1 MNKNRK
7 WNAKWIW
14 SDVSKNEKNVFYY
27 FRKNFD
33 LNSVPADCKLFI
45 SADTRYQLFLN
56 GELIG
61 RGVPQS
67 QPFYQYYDEY
77 DLNGKLIKGTNCLA
91 IVVYHLGILPD
102 TRGGLLLEIAC
113 PENRTIVKTDESWH
127 VKRSPVWQQNTY
139 AYLPN
144 RVTPFQEFFDAR
156 QEPVDW
162 KTASFDTPTLKVSDP
177 ANAGGDTGGF
187 SPPFIKGDTGGF
199 LFWPQATI
207 VGGRLSDRPPCAGPW
222 SKLIPRD
229 IPFMKNENVFAK
241 KIEKIDESLQLA
253 NRSRPFD
260 LSPGLSMVGKQIKYS
275 KVEKSDNLLE
285 ENGVTIVQSSL
296 NHKNLD
302 FDGIYSPAIVL
313 DFGRVIT
320 ARAKI
325 SLKGTAGSTIDIG
338 YAERLIDGN
347 FNISMECE
355 FADRYIMKDGEQ
367 IFESFSWKSFRYL
380 KIRFL
385 SCFEPVTID
394 SIQAVITTYPYE
406 EKGTFNSDDELLNSV
421 FKISRYTIQ
430 LCSNEFLMDTPW
442 REQAQWLGDVA
453 LVTVPAI
460 YSCFGDT
467 KLARKFYLQAGQN
480 QHPTG
485 MISNISNTV
494 NHQWLTAIPDYS
506 LWWVQGIWEYYLY
519 TGDEEIIHHLYPQ
532 ISRILYAHLDYI
544 NNDGLI
550 EDMPYWTF
558 IDWADVDNR
567 GVSAAYNAIFYET
580 LKSWREIAGFKG
592 DSYTVEL
599 SEKLMSNLKS
609 NFHKFLFD
617 EKRGC
622 YADAN
627 IDCKFSDKISEHGN
641 FTPIFAGLCD
651 DKISQKIIDKIFR
664 EKNDLKFTEAQPF
677 YMPVVLRALDKTEN
691 FPLAIDLIRKRWGKR
706 MVDKGATSTYEEW
719 YQNGSWRDGDFKGF
733 LRTHSHAWS
742 ACPADFLIRRLIGL
756 EILEKG
762 CRKIKLS
769 PQKTNFDYNVIF
781 PTPLGEIIVDY
792 SKGKINITVPEEVK
806 MI

>member
-1 MNKNRK
+1 MNYQLRTNRK

-14 SDVSKNEKNVFYY
+14 SDVSENEKNVFYY

-33 LNSVPADCKLFI
+33 LNSVLTDCKLFI

-56 GELIG
+56 GVLIG

-77 DLNGKLIKGTNCLA
+77 NLNGKLIKGTNCIA
-91 IVVYHLGILPD
+91 VVVYHLGTLPD
-102 TRGGLLLEIAC
+102 TRGGLLLEVAC
-113 PENRTIVKTDESWH
+113 PENGTIVKTDENWR
-127 VKRSPVWQQNTY
+127 VKRSPAWQQNTY
-139 AYLPN
+139 FYPGN
-144 RVTPFQEFFDAR
+144 MVTPYQEFFDAR
-156 QEPVDW
+156 QEPINW
-162 KTASFDTPTLKVSDP
+162 KTASFDI
-177 ANAGGDTGGF
+177 
-187 SPPFIKGDTGGF
+187 PPFIKGAGGISNSTSNYSRGF
-199 LFWPQATI
+199 QHATI
-207 VGGRLSDRPPCAGPW
+207 VAGRLSDRPPCGGPW

-229 IPFMKNENVFAK
+229 IPFMKSENVFAK
-241 KIEKIDESLQLA
+241 KIEKIDENLQLA

-260 LSPGLSMVGKQIKYS
+260 LSPGLSMVGKPIKYS
-275 KVEKSDNLLE
+275 RVENSDNLLE
-285 ENGVTIVQSSL
+285 EKGVTIVQSSL

-385 SCFEPVTID
+385 SCFESVTID

-406 EKGTFNSDDELLNSV
+406 EKGTFNSNDELLNSV

-519 TGDEEIIHHLYPQ
+519 TGDEAIIHHLYPQ
-532 ISRILYAHLDYI
+532 VSRILYAHLDYI

-550 EDMPYWTF
+550 ENMPYWTF
-558 IDWADVDNR
+558 IDWADVEKC
-567 GVSAAYNAIFYET
+567 GISSAYNAIFYET
-580 LKSWREIAGFKG
+580 LKSWNEIAGFKG
-592 DSYTVEL
+592 DSYTVKL
-599 SEKLMSNLKS
+599 TGKLMSNLKS
-609 NFHKFLFD
+609 NFHKNLFD
-617 EKRGC
+617 GKRGC

-627 IDCKFSDKISEHGN
+627 IDGEFSEKISEHGN
-641 FTPIFAGLCD
+641 LTPIFAGLCV
-651 DKISQKIIDKIFR
+651 DKISQKIIDKIFC
-664 EKNDLKFTEAQPF
+664 EKNNLKFTEAQPF
-677 YMPVVLRALDKTEN
+677 YMPVVLRALDKSEN
-691 FPLAIDLIRKRWGKR
+691 FPLAIDLIRRRWGKR
-706 MVDKGATSTYEEW
+706 MVEKGATSTYEEW
-719 YQNGSWRDGDFKGF
+719 YQNGSWRDGVFKGF

-769 PQKTNFDYNVIF
+769 PKKTNFDYHVIF
-781 PTPLGEIIVDY
+781 PTPLGEITVECK
-792 SKGKINITVPEEVK
+792 SGEINITVPEG
-806 MI
+806 ITLART

>member
-7 WNAKWIW
+7 WNARWIW
-14 SDVSKNEKNVFYY
+14 SDVSENEKNVFYY
-27 FRKNFD
+27 FRKNFN
-33 LNSVPADCKLFI
+33 LKSTLENYELFI
-45 SADTRYQLFLN
+45 SADTRYQLFIN
-56 GELIG
+56 GKLIG

-77 DLNGKLIKGTNCLA
+77 NLDGKLIKGENCIA
-91 IVVYHLGILPD
+91 VVVYHLGTLPD
-102 TRGGLLLEIAC
+102 TRGGLLLEITG
-113 PENRTIVKTDESWH
+113 PEDETVIKTDDTWRA
-127 VKRSPVWQQNTY
+127 KKSPAWQQNTY
-139 AYLPN
+139 SYLPN
-144 RVTPFQEFFDAR
+144 RVTPFQEVFDAR
-156 QEPVDW
+156 LEPPNW
-162 KTASFDTPTLKVSDP
+162 KEISFDNNCWLHSTII
-177 ANAGGDTGGF
+177 AGMIHD
-187 SPPFIKGDTGGF
+187 
-199 LFWPQATI
+199 Q
-207 VGGRLSDRPPCAGPW
+207 PPCAGPW
-222 SKLIPRD
+222 AKLVPRD

-241 KIEKIDESLQLA
+241 KIEKIEENLQLA
-253 NRSRPFD
+253 NRSRPTD
-260 LSPGLSMVGKQIKYS
+260 LSPGLSMVGKPIKYS
-275 KVEKSDNLLE
+275 KVENAENLLN

-320 ARAKI
+320 AHSKI
-325 SLKGTAGSTIDIG
+325 SLKGAAGSMIDIG

-355 FADRYIMKDGEQ
+355 FADRYILKDGDQ
-367 IFESFSWKSFRYL
+367 VFESFSWKSFRYL

-385 SCFEPVTID
+385 SCFEPVTIN
-394 SIQAVITTYPYE
+394 SIEAVISTYPFE
-406 EKGTFNSDDELLNSV
+406 EKGDFNSGDKLLNSV
-421 FKISRYTIQ
+421 FEISRDTLQ

-460 YSCFGDT
+460 YSCYGDT
-467 KLARKFYLQAGQN
+467 KLARKFYFQAGQN

-494 NHQWLTAIPDYS
+494 NHDWIHAIPDYS
-506 LWWVQGIWEYYLY
+506 LWWVQGIWEHYLY
-519 TGDEEIIHHLYPQ
+519 TGDEEVVHHLYPQ
-532 ISRILYAHLDYI
+532 LSRILYAHLDYI

-550 EDMPYWTF
+550 ENIPYWPF
-558 IDWADVDNR
+558 IDWADVDKR
-567 GVSAAYNAIFYET
+567 GICSVYNAIFYET
-580 LKSWREIAGFKG
+580 LKSWNKIAKFKG
-592 DSYTVEL
+592 DNYTAEL
-599 SEKLMSNLKS
+599 SEKLLTKIKL
-609 NFHKFLFD
+609 NFNKFLFD

-627 IDCKFSDKISEHGN
+627 INGKLSEKISEHGN
-641 FTPIFAGLCD
+641 LTPIFAGLCD
-651 DKISQKIIDKIFR
+651 AELSQKIIDKVFI
-664 EKNDLKFTEAQPF
+664 EKNDLIFTEAQPF
-677 YMPVVLRALDKTEN
+677 YMAVVLRALDQTDN
-691 FPLAIDLIRKRWGKR
+691 FPLAISLIRERWGKR

-756 EILEKG
+756 EILESG

-769 PQKTNFDYNVIF
+769 PQKTDFDYDVTF
-781 PTPLGEIIVDY
+781 PTPLGEINVINK
-792 SKGKINITVPEEVK
+792 SGEIKISNPAGIE
-806 MI
+806 II